1 MGYRKARTQHDEI
14 RLWLTYSTY
23 HNPAEKSM
31 SINHTAIISINCTTG
46 LHVHVLG
53 TLNLNTENYEFPKRR
68 FLTGSIFM
76 SRGFNREYCNVC
88 CSHKYDMW
96 KYGKRYRTMLR
107 GRLTNTAICQ
117 TLTVTT
123 SSERT
128 QIRMCLTGRS
138 IYDKDLYP
146 DY

>member
-1 MGYRKARTQHDEI
+1 M
-14 RLWLTYSTY
+14 TYIQYIPQSC
-23 HNPAEKSM
+23 KK
-31 SINHTAIISINCTTG
+31 INVYQPYSNNIHQLYNRATCTR
-46 LHVHVLG
+46 HVLG

-68 FLTGSIFM
+68 FLTGSVFM

-107 GRLTNTAICQ
+107 GCLTNTAICQ
-117 TLTVTT
+117 TPTVTM

-138 IYDKDLYP
+138 IYDKDFYP